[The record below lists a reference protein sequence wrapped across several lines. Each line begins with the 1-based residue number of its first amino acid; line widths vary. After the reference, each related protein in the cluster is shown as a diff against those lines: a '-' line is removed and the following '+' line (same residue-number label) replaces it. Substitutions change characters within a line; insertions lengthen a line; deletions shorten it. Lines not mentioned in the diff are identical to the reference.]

1 MTWENS
7 IKNRP
12 TAVTRGGITT
22 VEGFETK
29 VNILKWERE
38 DGERKGTAIVTWS
51 WQMGIRDD
59 YIREMGA
66 GVSSI
71 KFEDGTVVDGRN
83 DFDDG
88 IHTDI
93 SGKPFGSG
101 RFIPTSIYFD
111 KHMSEPLVTF
121 EFY

>member
-1 MTWENS
+1 MSWENI

-12 TAVTRGGITT
+12 TAVTSGGITS

-38 DGERKGTAIVTWS
+38 DDERKGNAIVTWY

-71 KFEDGTVVDGRN
+71 KFEDGTVVDVT

-88 IHTDI
+88 IYTDM

-101 RFIPTSIYFD
+101 RFHPMNIYFD
-111 KHMSEPLVTF
+111 KDMDEPLVGF

>member
-1 MTWENS
+1 MSWENI

-12 TAVTRGGITT
+12 TVVTRGGLTT

-29 VNILKWERE
+29 VDILKWETE
-38 DGERKGTAIVTWS
+38 DGERKGTAIVTWG

-59 YIREMGA
+59 YIREMDA
-66 GVSSI
+66 GVNSI
-71 KFEDGTVVDGRN
+71 KFEDGTVVDAN

-88 IHTDI
+88 IHTDMG
-93 SGKPFGSG
+93 GKPFGSG
-101 RFIPTSIYFD
+101 RFHPMNIYFD
-111 KHMSEPLVTF
+111 KTDSEPLVSF